1 MKSPKLVICK
11 KQSPSK
17 TVNHLWGSIVL
28 GVIVLDI
35 MLPIVDFWIEKTVF
49 VFVNNYLESE

>member
-1 MKSPKLVICK
+1 M
-11 KQSPSK
+11 
-17 TVNHLWGSIVL
+17 NHLWGSIVL